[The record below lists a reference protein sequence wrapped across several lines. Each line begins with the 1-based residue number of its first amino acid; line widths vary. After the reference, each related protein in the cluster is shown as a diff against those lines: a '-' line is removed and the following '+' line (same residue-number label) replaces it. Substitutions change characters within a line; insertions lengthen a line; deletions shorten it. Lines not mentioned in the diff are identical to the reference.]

1 MKSIIASLFTIYA
14 LASGNRRL
22 LQTAGPGVVLPTG
35 LPANTAPAATVP
47 AWIAPTIPN
56 LNNPSYNTLMEC
68 NLKNTNPAGCAGR
81 ITAFQNA
88 GQNFK
93 LTCSNVGA
101 CAAATLNFTYVN
113 SMVERVEQISFS
125 EAFAGYNAKIIMDS
139 TQSAMKQYIDK
150 F

>member
-14 LASGNRRL
+14 LVSSDKRRL
-22 LQTAGPGVVLPTG
+22 LQTTVVPGK
-35 LPANTAPAATVP
+35 PANTFKPVY
-47 AWIAPTIPN
+47 IPN
-56 LNNPSYNTLMEC
+56 LTDPSYQTVMEC
-68 NLKNTNPAGCAGR
+68 VLPNTDPAGCAGR